1 MNASDG
7 LAWHYTTGHIC
18 RKILECGLLVP
29 TAIGIK
35 PPETGLAGVKG
46 GGEREGPAQRGGTH
60 PQSGQPSLPPRST
73 GYALFRFCFESSG
86 SNER

>member
-35 PPETGLAGVKG
+35 PPEKG
-46 GGEREGPAQRGGTH
+46 IIEGWR
-60 PQSGQPSLPPRST
+60 LV
-73 GYALFRFCFESSG
+73 ALF
-86 SNER
+86 NK